1 MEPIHQA
8 AYDGD
13 VAAIDRLVAE
23 DGERVNAQYQVD
35 LGIARHNIRECTP
48 LMLAAY
54 QGHDAVVARLL
65 AQGADMGL
73 QSGTGSFATHGLATA
88 NSHLPWLCC

>member
-23 DGERVNAQYQVD
+23 DGRRLNAQILVD
-35 LGIARHNIRECTP
+35 LRLRIARYYNFRGCTP
-48 LMLAAY
+48 LILAAWK
-54 QGHDAVVARLL
+54 GHDAVVERLL
-65 AQGADMGL
+65 ALGADMGL
-73 QSGTGSFATHGLATA
+73 ED
-88 NSHLPWLCC
+88 P

>member
-13 VAAIDRLVAE
+13 VAAIDRLVADDE
-23 DGERVNAQYQVD
+23 ERLDARNQVD
-35 LGIARHNIRECTP
+35 WRLYEPDFRDCTP

-54 QGHDAVVARLL
+54 KGHDTVVARLL
-65 AQGADMGL
+65 ALGADVEL
-73 QSGTGSFATHGLATA
+73 QSVRGL
-88 NSHLPWLCC
+88 SICG